1 MYEDVKIEKVIT
13 KDTCIII
20 KWYSP
25 CRGWGEYSLYI
36 DPDGIWHID
45 SEYMSREFG
54 KYLFTKWLEGA
65 IED

>member
-25 CRGWGEYSLYI
+25 CRGWGEYSLYT
-36 DPDGIWHID
+36 DYKGIWHID
-45 SEYMSREFG
+45 SEYMGKEFG
-54 KYLFTKWLEGA
+54 KYLLTKWLEEA